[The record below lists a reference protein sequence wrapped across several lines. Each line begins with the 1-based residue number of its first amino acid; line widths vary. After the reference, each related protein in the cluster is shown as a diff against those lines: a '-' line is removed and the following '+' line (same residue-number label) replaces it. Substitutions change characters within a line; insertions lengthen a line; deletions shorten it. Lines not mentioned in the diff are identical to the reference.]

1 MSFTPRFL
9 TSQIGSIPHPDGAAV
24 SDRLAQIIDIPA
36 WPQLPRRSFRES
48 MYVQYSF
55 SLPAVVID
63 ETREKIFFD
72 TSEDISPAVEAFYNR
87 YLADDLESFGLPP
100 DYAAGFYSM
109 LDALKRSSGEWAKGQ
124 VTGPVSFGLTV
135 TDQDLRASLYNDML
149 ADVIVKNLAMNARWQ
164 ARQLKAVRPNV
175 IIFVDEPYLA
185 SFGSAFVSLSRDQV
199 VACLDE
205 VFEAIH
211 AEGALAGVHC
221 CANTDWSMLLATR
234 VDILNLDAFGFL
246 DNLSLYTAELHDF
259 IERGGIVA
267 WGIVPTGDE
276 IFGLDAPGL
285 AKRLLDGL
293 KMISEKAQ
301 SRGTPI
307 SLEALA
313 SHSLVTPACG
323 LGSSSMATAEKVI
336 ETLVKTSEIL
346 KK

>member
-205 VFEAIH
+205 V
-211 AEGALAGVHC
+211 
-221 CANTDWSMLLATR
+221 
-234 VDILNLDAFGFL
+234 
-246 DNLSLYTAELHDF
+246 HDF